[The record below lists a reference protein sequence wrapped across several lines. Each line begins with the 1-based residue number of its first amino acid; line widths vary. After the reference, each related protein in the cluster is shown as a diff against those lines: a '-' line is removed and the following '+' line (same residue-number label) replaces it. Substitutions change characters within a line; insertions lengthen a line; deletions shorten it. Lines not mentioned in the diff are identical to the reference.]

1 MSCAIPLACGWSL
14 PAEAQAPAVAIDL
27 PAGPIATSLTLLARQ
42 AGVSIGSAT
51 RPVPGVAPAI
61 RGRMPVARALAR
73 LLAHSGWRARRVG
86 PAIWRIERDATPP
99 SPPRRPARV
108 APPLP
113 PIPADDGT
121 AEIVVTAVKVPQR
134 LADAPVSVEI
144 AGRERLGLLGSAP
157 DTGALATTV
166 NGLFTTNLGAGRDR
180 LFVRGVADGP
190 FDGFAQSSVS
200 VYLGD
205 VRATYD
211 APDPDLRL
219 VDMQQV
225 EVLKGPQGP
234 LYGTGALGGV
244 YRMVPAAPDATAAA
258 GWVDVQGSLTT
269 GLRAAG
275 AVQAVANVPLVADR
289 LAVRAVAYDIGQAGW
304 IDQGGR
310 RGVNHGRTTG
320 GRLAVR
326 GTAAGWS
333 LEVDGTLQYAFV
345 RDSQYVEG
353 GETLR
358 RAARLSEPQDTDFAA
373 IGATATGPV
382 GAATLTL
389 TAGATWQQLQA
400 TYDAS
405 AKAAVLGA
413 MGPVQYGDARRYGV
427 RSTEARLAGTAAG
440 LDWVVGVSLLDAG
453 TRATGTLIPGDPA
466 AATIPILRF
475 ERQVDEQA
483 LFGEVTGHVSATLS
497 GTLGLRVFR
506 SAIDD
511 RRRDDDR
518 QAGEGSYADRIMRAS
533 PSASLSWKPT
543 PTTLVYA
550 RYASALRPGGVQAP
564 DGQVAVAPYRADTL
578 READLG
584 LRWRGHG
591 GWTLD
596 GVLFASRWSDVQ
608 ADMLAAD
615 GLVSTRNI
623 GEARNIGADV
633 SIGWTPWRGIVLTA
647 GVLAQHARIVAGT
660 GGIDPVDRRLPVVP
674 DLAGHAELTV
684 TRERAGWHWSGV
696 LRARFV
702 GDARLNPDPL
712 VVRETEGNLLLGAAF
727 GARRGNWAWRWDLD
741 NLTDSR
747 ADSFAFGNPF
757 TAAASDQRTPLRPRT
772 LSLSLRRNF

>member
-1 MSCAIPLACGWSL
+1 MPLACAWSL
-14 PAEAQAPAVAIDL
+14 PAEAQVPAVAIDL

-51 RPVPGVAPAI
+51 GPVPGMAPAV
-61 RGRMPVARALAR
+61 RGRMPVERALAR
-73 LLAHSGWRARRVG
+73 LLVRSGWQARRLG
-86 PAIWRIERDATPP
+86 PAIWRIERIAVPPPIPRRPVRIVPPP
-99 SPPRRPARV
+99 SPV
-108 APPLP
+108 
-113 PIPADDGT
+113 PADDAV
-121 AEIVVTAVKVPQR
+121 AEIVVTAVKVPQT

-144 AGRERLGLLGSAP
+144 AGRDRLALLGSAP
-157 DTGALATTV
+157 DTGALATMV

-200 VYLGD
+200 VYLGE

-211 APDPDLRL
+211 APDPYLRL
-219 VDMQQV
+219 VDMRQV

-244 YRMVPAAPDATAAA
+244 YRMVPATPDATAAA
-258 GWVDVQGSLTT
+258 SWIDVQGSLTA
-269 GLRAAG
+269 GPRPAG
-275 AVQAVANVPLVADR
+275 AVQAMANVPLIADR
-289 LAVRAVAYDIGQAGW
+289 LAVRAVAYDVGQAGW
-304 IDQGGR
+304 IDQGGK
-310 RGVNHGRTTG
+310 RGINHGRTTG
-320 GRLAVR
+320 GRLALR
-326 GTAAGWS
+326 GTLARWT

-358 RAARLSEPQDTDFAA
+358 RAVRLPEPQDTDFAA
-373 IGATATGPV
+373 IGATASGPV

-389 TAGATWQQLQA
+389 TAGAAWQQLQA

-413 MGPVQYGDARRYGV
+413 VGPVQYGDTRRYGV
-427 RSTEARLAGTAAG
+427 RSTEARLAGTTAG
-440 LDWVVGVSLLDAG
+440 LDWVAGISLLDAG
-453 TRATGTLIPGDPA
+453 TEAMGTLYPAGTA
-466 AATIPILRF
+466 AATTILRF
-475 ERQVDEQA
+475 DRQVDEQA
-483 LFGEVTGHVSATLS
+483 VFGEITGHATATLS

-511 RRRDDDR
+511 RRRDDER
-518 QAGEGSYADRIMRAS
+518 GPTEGSYADRVLRAS

-543 PTTLVYA
+543 PTMLVYA

-578 READLG
+578 RETDLG
-584 LRWRGHG
+584 LRWRGG
-591 GWTLD
+591 GAWTLD
-596 GVLFASRWSDVQ
+596 AVVFASRWSDVQ

-623 GEARNIGADV
+623 GQARNIGADV
-633 SIGWTPWRGIVLTA
+633 SIGWTLAHGIALTA
-647 GVLAQHARIVAGT
+647 GVLAQHARIVSGAVEP
-660 GGIDPVDRRLPVVP
+660 DDRRLPVVP
-674 DLAGHAELTV
+674 DLAGHAELSV
-684 TRERAGWHWSGV
+684 TRERAGWRWSAI
-696 LRARFV
+696 LRARYV
-702 GDARLNPDPL
+702 GDARLEPDPM
-712 VVRETEGNLLLGAAF
+712 VNRETEENLLLGAAF
-727 GARRGNWAWRWDLD
+727 GARGGNWAWRWDIE
-741 NLTDSR
+741 NIADSR

-772 LSLSLRRNF
+772 VSLSLRRNF